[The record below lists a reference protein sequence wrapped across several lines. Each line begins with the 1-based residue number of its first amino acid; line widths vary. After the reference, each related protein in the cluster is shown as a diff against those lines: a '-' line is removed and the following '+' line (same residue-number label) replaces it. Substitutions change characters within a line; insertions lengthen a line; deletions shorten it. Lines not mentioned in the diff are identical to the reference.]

1 MGTTSEALV
10 SAPSLF
16 SASGDLTLILTH
28 NPPVLSQADESRRLM
43 EDLMLEKPRV
53 PKNQTTP
60 PRPSNAS
67 SGKDAADASSMA
79 RLVDAFLNQA
89 STVVLSAKEHE

>member
-1 MGTTSEALV
+1 MRIASEALV
-10 SAPSLF
+10 SAPSLLP
-16 SASGDLTLILTH
+16 ATGDLASIPTF

-53 PKNQTTP
+53 PKNQTTT

-79 RLVDAFLNQA
+79 RLVDAFSNQP